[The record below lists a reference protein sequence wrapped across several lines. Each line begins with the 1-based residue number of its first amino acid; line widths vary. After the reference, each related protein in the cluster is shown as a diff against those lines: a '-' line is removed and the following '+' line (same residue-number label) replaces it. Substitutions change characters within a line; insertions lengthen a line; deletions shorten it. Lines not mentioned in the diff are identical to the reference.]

1 MDWMEYGFNG
11 ADAIRVVIS
20 CIAFYFGIILL
31 LRIFGQRTLASLSS
45 FDLAA
50 IIAMGAIIGRAI
62 LGDIPTL
69 GAGTLG
75 LATLLILQALSGVGR
90 RFGVIRAVV
99 NSPAVVLMAGREILS
114 DNLSRTHVDHAEV
127 IAKLRSAGIRNRD
140 EVACVILEST
150 GQISVIRRGAPIAEE
165 MLTGVIGAERVPRE
179 G

>member
-1 MDWMEYGFNG
+1 MDWMEYGLNG

-62 LGDIPTL
+62 LGDTPTL

-75 LATLLILQALSGVGR
+75 LATQIGR
-90 RFGVIRAVV
+90 ASCR
-99 NSPAVVLMAGREILS
+99 
-114 DNLSRTHVDHAEV
+114 
-127 IAKLRSAGIRNRD
+127 
-140 EVACVILEST
+140 
-150 GQISVIRRGAPIAEE
+150 
-165 MLTGVIGAERVPRE
+165 ERV
-179 G
+179 